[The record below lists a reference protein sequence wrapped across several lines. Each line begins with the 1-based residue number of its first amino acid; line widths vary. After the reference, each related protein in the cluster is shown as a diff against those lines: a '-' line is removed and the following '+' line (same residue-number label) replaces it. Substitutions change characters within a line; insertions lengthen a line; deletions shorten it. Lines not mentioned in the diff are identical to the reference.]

1 MAKKEIVW
9 SESAREDMHDIFN
22 YISHQSLFYADT
34 VIEQIIESAE
44 SLSSLSERGRVVPEL
59 RSPFIREIFVYQYR
73 LLYKLSADSIEIIG
87 ILHMAR
93 DFANYQNEKS
103 N

>member
-1 MAKKEIVW
+1 M
-9 SESAREDMHDIFN
+9 RGIFN

-34 VIEQIIESAE
+34 VIEHIVESAE
-44 SLSSLSERGRVVPEL
+44 SLSELSERGRIVPEL

-73 LLYKLSADSIEIIG
+73 LLYNLSPNSIEIIG

-93 DFANYQNEKS
+93 DFAHYQNEK
-103 N
+103 NN